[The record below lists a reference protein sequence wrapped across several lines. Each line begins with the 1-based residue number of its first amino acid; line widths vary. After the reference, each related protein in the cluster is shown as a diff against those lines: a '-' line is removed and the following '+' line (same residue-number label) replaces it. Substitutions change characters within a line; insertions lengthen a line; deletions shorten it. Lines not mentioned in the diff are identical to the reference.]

1 MPRVNCQFTMGDW
14 HMRDTLIGIVAL
26 GIISVFAVKHLD
38 QKAASI
44 TATPQQDE
52 QVMRTEP
59 SYVAAAYADI
69 IRIPRADN
77 GHYYADLAIN
87 RRNVKVLVDT
97 GASILALRESDAEL
111 AGLYPRHND
120 FTQPISTANGQTMAA
135 LMRADEVELGRLIVR
150 DVDVFIL
157 PDESLAISLLGMNV
171 LSELGSITF
180 DKNELVIERS
190 L

>member
-1 MPRVNCQFTMGDW
+1 
-14 HMRDTLIGIVAL
+14 MRDILIGIVAL
-26 GIISVFAVKHLD
+26 GVISVFAVKHLD
-38 QKAASI
+38 QKATAI
-44 TATPQQDE
+44 TAMPGETE
-52 QVMRTEP
+52 QMRSAEP
-59 SYVAAAYADI
+59 SYVAAAHADI
-69 IRIPRADN
+69 IRIPRAAN
-77 GHYYADLAIN
+77 GHYYADLSVN
-87 RRNVKVLVDT
+87 RRDVKVLVDT

-120 FTQPISTANGQTMAA
+120 FTRPISTANGQTMAA
-135 LMRADEVELGRLIVR
+135 LMRADEVELGRLILR

-180 DKNELVIERS
+180 DKTELVIERR